1 MDPNKIPIDKK
12 IHETSTQFFICLAQ
26 VLFTEPDIKAAS
38 EEEKIIDVPTYPK
51 YNIGG

>member
-38 EEEKIIDVPTYPK
+38 EEAVSYTHLTLPTSTHV
-51 YNIGG
+51 